1 MESIKGGK
9 GNDEQMKPTETKD
22 IQETLGDM
30 NRISQSPQVQEQQSM
45 LCLMQQIN
53 LYRELLSQV
62 TYQTQL
68 LGNNVNSSQGG
79 GNSDGNEGPNV
90 MK

>member
-9 GNDEQMKPTETKD
+9 ANDEQMKPTETKD
-22 IQETLGDM
+22 IQEALSDLS
-30 NRISQSPQVQEQQSM
+30 RISQSPQLQEQQSM

-62 TYQTQL
+62 TYQNQL
-68 LGNNVNSSQGG
+68 LGSNVNSSQGG
-79 GNSDGNEGPNV
+79 GNSDGNEMPNV